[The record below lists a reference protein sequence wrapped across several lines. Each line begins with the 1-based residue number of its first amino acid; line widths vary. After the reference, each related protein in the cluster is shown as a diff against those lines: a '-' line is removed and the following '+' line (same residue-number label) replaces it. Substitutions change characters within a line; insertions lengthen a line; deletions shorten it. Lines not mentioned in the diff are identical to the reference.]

1 MTKLLTKLLAVVVA
15 LLLASKYVP
24 GISVDDVYTALL
36 VAVVLGLI
44 NIIVRPILL
53 VLTFPITILTLGL
66 SLFVVNALL
75 FWFVGSFVEGFE
87 VAGFVP
93 ALLGSLLVSVVGSVA
108 QKLA

>member
-15 LLLASKYVP
+15 LLLASRYIP
-24 GISVDDVYTALL
+24 GIKVDDLTTALI
-36 VAVVLGLI
+36 VALVLGLV
-44 NIIVRPILL
+44 NLIVRPILL

-75 FWFVGSFVEGFE
+75 FWFVGSFVEGFA

-93 ALLGSLLVSVVGSVA
+93 ALLGSLLVSIVGSVA
-108 QKLA
+108 QKFT

>member
-93 ALLGSLLVSVVGSVA
+93 ALLGSLLVSVVGSVV